1 MRFLRK
7 IFAAYIEA
15 VGATGPMNI
24 GGFY

>member
-1 MRFLRK
+1 MRFLKK